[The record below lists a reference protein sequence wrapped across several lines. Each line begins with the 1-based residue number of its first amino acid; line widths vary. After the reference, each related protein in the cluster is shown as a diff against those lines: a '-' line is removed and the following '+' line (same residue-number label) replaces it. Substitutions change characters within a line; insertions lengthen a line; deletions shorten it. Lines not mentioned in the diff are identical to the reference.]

1 MRISDW
7 SSDVCSS
14 DLGDSD
20 LPIGSVVC
28 RTSLTLPSNGCVP
41 INPFIPLSE
50 NTQEALDYVLFPAW
64 FEQEIKQQSAQGSIS
79 GDLFDGWAGPIS
91 FATGGEY
98 RKIRSE
104 EHTPELQS
112 LMRISYA
119 VFCLTKTNITPRTQ

>member
-28 RTSLTLPSNGCVP
+28 RTSLTLPSNGCDP

-64 FEQEIKQQSAQGSIS
+64 FEQEITQHSA
-79 GDLFDGWAGPIS
+79 P
-91 FATGGEY
+91 
-98 RKIRSE
+98 RSE
-104 EHTPELQS
+104 ARRGGKECVSTRRPRWSPYPAQQKSTNLIQHT
-112 LMRISYA
+112 
-119 VFCLTKTNITPRTQ
+119 